1 LTPLTTVRGF
11 EKASP
16 TAPFA
21 SLFMELVMSSK
32 SIRRFIVVIVAV
44 CLIGLFLIDSSA
56 QKRRRKSRTRRPS
69 TPRITNPAIYEPP
82 ANDNANDNSN
92 SSGSESTTTS
102 DNSNEDPQTKRIRE
116 LSSQVNSL
124 TDKINSMEQSQRTLV
139 DLERLSRAEQRSADL
154 WKQLRDVE
162 AQQADLQAR
171 VEEIDYQLRPE
182 NIDRSVAGFGSMRPE
197 ELREQRRKSLENEKA
212 RVQKQLDQLAA
223 NHSRLETAI
232 AGADADIERLRKRL
246 DAADQAALENSKTAT
261 QSEGAAPAPTP
272 TPTPY

>member
-1 LTPLTTVRGF
+1 
-11 EKASP
+11 
-16 TAPFA
+16 
-21 SLFMELVMSSK
+21 MSSK
-32 SIRRFIVVIVAV
+32 SIRRFIAV
-44 CLIGLFLIDSSA
+44 LIAVGLIGLFLVDSSA

-82 ANDNANDNSN
+82 ASDNANDNSN
-92 SSGSESTTTS
+92 SSGSESTGTA
-102 DNSNEDPQTKRIRE
+102 NSNEDPQQKTIRD
-116 LSSQVNSL
+116 LSSQVNQL

-154 WKQLRDVE
+154 WKQLREVE
-162 AQQADLQAR
+162 TQQADLQAR
-171 VEEIDYQLRPE
+171 LEEVDYNLRPE

-232 AGADADIERLRKRL
+232 AGADADVERIRKRL
-246 DAADQAALENSKTAT
+246 DAAEQAALENSKTAA

>member
-1 LTPLTTVRGF
+1 
-11 EKASP
+11 
-16 TAPFA
+16 
-21 SLFMELVMSSK
+21 MSSK
-32 SIRRFIVVIVAV
+32 TIRRFVVILLAV

-69 TPRITNPAIYEPP
+69 TPTITNPAIYEPA

-92 SSGSESTTTS
+92 ASGSESTTNT
-102 DNSNEDPQTKRIRE
+102 NQDPEAMKRTIRD
-116 LSSQVNSL
+116 LSSQVNQL
-124 TDKINSMEQSQRTLV
+124 NTKLNSMEQSQRTLV

-154 WKQLRDVE
+154 WKQLREVE
-162 AQQADLQAR
+162 AQQSDLQAR
-171 VEEIDYQLRPE
+171 VEEIDYNLRPE

-197 ELREQRRKSLENEKA
+197 ELREQRRKSLENEKV

-232 AGADADIERLRKRL
+232 AGADADVDRIQKRL

-272 TPTPY
+272 TPTPF

>member
-1 LTPLTTVRGF
+1 
-11 EKASP
+11 
-16 TAPFA
+16 
-21 SLFMELVMSSK
+21 MSSK
-32 SIRRFIVVIVAV
+32 SIRRFIAVIIAV
-44 CLIGLFLIDSSA
+44 GLIGLFLVDSSA

-92 SSGSESTTTS
+92 SSGSESTGTS
-102 DNSNEDPQTKRIRE
+102 NSNEDPQQKTIRD
-116 LSSQVNSL
+116 LSSQVNQL

-154 WKQLRDVE
+154 WKQLREVE
-162 AQQADLQAR
+162 AQQADLQVR
-171 VEEIDYQLRPE
+171 LEEIDYNLRPE

-232 AGADADIERLRKRL
+232 AGADADVERIRKRL
-246 DAADQAALENSKTAT
+246 DAAEQAALENSKTAA

>member
-1 LTPLTTVRGF
+1 
-11 EKASP
+11 
-16 TAPFA
+16 
-21 SLFMELVMSSK
+21 MSSK
-32 SIRRFIVVIVAV
+32 SIRRFIVVLLTV
-44 CLIGLFLIDSSA
+44 CLIGVFLIDSSA

-82 ANDNANDNSN
+82 ANENANDNSN
-92 SSGSESTTTS
+92 SSSSDST
-102 DNSNEDPQTKRIRE
+102 NSSNANEDPEAMKQTIRD
-116 LSSQVNSL
+116 LSSQVNQLNTKLS
-124 TDKINSMEQSQRTLV
+124 SMEQSQRTLV

-171 VEEIDYQLRPE
+171 LEEIDYNLRPE

-197 ELREQRRKSLENEKA
+197 ELREQRRKSLENEKV
-212 RVQKQLDQLAA
+212 RVQKQLDQLTA

-232 AGADADIERLRKRL
+232 ASADADVERIRKRL

>member
-1 LTPLTTVRGF
+1 
-11 EKASP
+11 
-16 TAPFA
+16 
-21 SLFMELVMSSK
+21 MSSK
-32 SIRRFIVVIVAV
+32 SIRRFVVLVLAV
-44 CLIGLFLIDSSA
+44 SLIGVFLIDSSA
-56 QKRRRKSRTRRPS
+56 QKRRRRSRTRRPS

-82 ANDNANDNSN
+82 ANENANDNSN
-92 SSGSESTTTS
+92 SSGSESIS
-102 DNSNEDPQTKRIRE
+102 NSNEDPQQKTIRD
-116 LSSQVNSL
+116 LSSQVNQL

-154 WKQLRDVE
+154 WKQLREVE
-162 AQQADLQAR
+162 GQQADLQAR
-171 VEEIDYQLRPE
+171 LEEIDYNLRPE

-212 RVQKQLDQLAA
+212 RIQKQLDQLAA

-232 AGADADIERLRKRL
+232 AGADAEVERIRKRL